1 MAHTD
6 KAALHGV
13 RVLDF
18 GWYVAVPLATRML
31 RDYGAEV
38 IRVETTLRV
47 DAVRTGVPTPPGI
60 SGVNAGMNWNNIN
73 NGKASIT
80 LNLAHTDGR
89 ELALRLVQIADVV
102 MENYMPDVMDRY
114 GLGYEALRRAQP
126 DIIMLRAPMTGLTGP
141 WSGWRAMGLGIQ
153 HISGIGYFSG
163 YPDLPPGPIPFSFP
177 DYCCNPYHAITAVMA
192 ALRYRRMTG
201 KGQLIELAQ
210 YESTANFLGPAALDY
225 SIHGRIQEREGN
237 YSPYYAPHGVF
248 PCAGDDRWIAIAVT
262 DDEEWRALCRV
273 MERKDWLSKEGYST
287 AQSRLKHKED
297 LHAVIADWTRSK
309 DARDLMDALQR
320 AGVPA
325 GVVQSGKDVV
335 EDDPQLRARGYY
347 QKVRHPVTGEHLY
360 DTRSAQLSKTPGR
373 IQSHAPLLAQHNDV
387 VYQQLL
393 GLAEDQVNSL
403 VVNGA
408 LD

>member
-1 MAHTD
+1 M
-6 KAALHGV
+6 
-13 RVLDF
+13 LDF

-38 IRVETTLRV
+38 IRVETALRV
-47 DAVRTGVPTPPGI
+47 DAVRTGVPSPPGV

-73 NGKASIT
+73 NGKSSIT
-80 LNLAHTDGR
+80 LNLAHQDGR
-89 ELALRLVQIADVV
+89 ELALRLVQLADVV
-102 MENYMPDVMDRY
+102 MENYMPGVMDRY
-114 GLGYEALRRAQP
+114 GLSYETLRRAQP

-225 SIHGRIQEREGN
+225 SIHGRIQERQGN
-237 YSPYYAPHGVF
+237 DSPYYAPHGVF
-248 PCAGDDRWIAIAVT
+248 PCAGDDRWIAIVVT
-262 DDEEWRALCRV
+262 DEESWRALCRV
-273 MERKDWLSKEGYST
+273 MGRGDWLSRKDLDSAPE
-287 AQSRLKHKED
+287 RLARKDD
-297 LHAVIADWTRSK
+297 LHREIAAWTQSQE
-309 DARDLMDALQR
+309 ARALMDALQR

-335 EDDPQLRARGYY
+335 EEDPQLRARGYY
-347 QKVRHPVTGEHLY
+347 EKVRHPVTGEHLY
-360 DTRSAQLSKTPGR
+360 DTRSAILSKTPGR
-373 IQSHAPLLAQHNDV
+373 IQGHAPLLGQDNDV
-387 VYQQLL
+387 VYQHLL
-393 GLAEDQVNSL
+393 GLSEDQVNEYIL
-403 VVNGA
+403 NGA
-408 LD
+408 LA